1 VEPDGSG
8 ISRALL
14 DPLYDSA
21 TQPEVWE
28 VFLQKA
34 SEVLRADKAAIMT
47 HAPGNE
53 WTAICVDLG
62 VSEETRRDTEE
73 MMKFSPWMMEILKHQ
88 ETGWYSGSPEDVL
101 PMEPFRKTK
110 FYNELFRKHNIEWA
124 AAANVFGPGGSM
136 AGFVVS
142 RPKTHAPF
150 SAEDKELLRQ
160 LVPHLGR
167 VFKVHRVVTSLRERN
182 AASQHALDLI
192 GAACITLDGRG
203 LVLSKNRRAEALLAD
218 GGILRIKGRRILVA
232 LSAEQKALDACVFPA
247 CACGAGKG
255 SDPGSGAVVL
265 HSGKGTPVYVSV
277 LPYHSNWALL
287 ESCPSALV
295 FITTPEEQGHGEH
308 RLWQA
313 MFELS
318 PAECRVAEMMKQGV
332 DVADISEAIKIKVDT
347 VRYYQKSIYRK
358 AGVRGQSQLVR
369 LLTRLPS
376 ASP

>member
-1 VEPDGSG
+1 MDPNRSG
-8 ISRALL
+8 ISRTLL

-21 TQPEVWE
+21 TQPEAWE

-34 SEVLRADKAAIMT
+34 SEVLRADKAAIMI

-53 WTAICVDLG
+53 WTAICVDIG
-62 VSEETRRDTEE
+62 VSEETRRATEE
-73 MMKFSPWMMEILKHQ
+73 MMKFSPWMVEIQKFVD
-88 ETGWYSGSPEDVL
+88 TGWHSGSPEDVL
-101 PMEPFRKTK
+101 PMEAFRRSK
-110 FYNELFRKHNIEWA
+110 FYNEFFRKHNIEWA

-136 AGFVVS
+136 AGFVAT
-142 RPKTHAPF
+142 RPNTRPPF
-150 SAEDKELLRQ
+150 SADDKELLRQ

-182 AASQHALDLI
+182 AAAQHALDLI

-203 LVLSKNRRAEALLAD
+203 LVLSSNRRAEALLAD
-218 GGILRIKGRRILVA
+218 GGTLRVRDRRMMAA
-232 LSAEQKALDACVFPA
+232 LSVEQKALDACVFPA
-247 CACGAGKG
+247 CACGAGK
-255 SDPGSGAVVL
+255 SVDPGPSAVVL
-265 HSGKGTPVYVSV
+265 HSGKGSPVYVSV

-287 ESCPSALV
+287 ETRPSALV
-295 FITTPEEQGHGEH
+295 FITTPEEQGRGEH

-318 PAECRVAEMMKQGV
+318 PAECRVAELMKRGV
-332 DVADISEAIKIKVDT
+332 EVAEISETIKIKVDT

-358 AGVRGQSQLVR
+358 TGVRGQSQLMR